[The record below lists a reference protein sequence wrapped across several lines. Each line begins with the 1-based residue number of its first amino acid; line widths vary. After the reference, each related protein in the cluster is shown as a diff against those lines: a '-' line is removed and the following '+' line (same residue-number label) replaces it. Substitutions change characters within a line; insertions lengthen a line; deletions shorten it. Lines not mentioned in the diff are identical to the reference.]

1 MNRMHNRMTGFV
13 FCLSILLDERVFFFF
28 FFFRTSG
35 YTLSST
41 LVEYSS
47 DDIVEW
53 RLFKI
58 YMYLNKKNDFSLKN
72 LKY

>member
-1 MNRMHNRMTGFV
+1 MTGFV
-13 FCLSILLDERVFFFF
+13 FYLLILLDEHF
-28 FFFRTSG
+28 FFFRISG
-35 YTLSST
+35 YMLFLI

-58 YMYLNKKNDFSLKN
+58 YTYLNEKMISLHYDKWI
-72 LKY
+72 LFCFTFV